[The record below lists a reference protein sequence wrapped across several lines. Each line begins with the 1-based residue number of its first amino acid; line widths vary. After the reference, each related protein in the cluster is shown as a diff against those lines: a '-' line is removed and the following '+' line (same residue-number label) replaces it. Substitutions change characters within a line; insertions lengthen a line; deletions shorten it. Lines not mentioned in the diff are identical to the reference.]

1 MSDKPNAW
9 GDRGWGFSR
18 HWISPLT
25 LFLTRGRAY
34 GLDRIPMEGGCVLAI
49 NHLNLAD
56 VPLVGALSPR
66 NLNYVTKAELTGVPG
81 FGKYLLWHGII
92 AVRRGESDRD
102 AVRRMREAAKA
113 GRAVAIFIE
122 GTRQKHGRP
131 GAAQPGAAMV
141 AMQENVPIV
150 PVAVYGTQFFKFG
163 NFKPCS
169 YAVGEPF
176 MLEGYAPGGKGYKEA
191 SKEIERRI
199 NILFDWLAE
208 VHAQGR
214 PKGLVPPL

>member
-1 MSDKPNAW
+1 MSDKPINW
-9 GDRGWGFSR
+9 GDRGWWFSR

-25 LFLTRGRAY
+25 RFLTRGQAY
-34 GLDRIPMEGGCVLAI
+34 GLDRIPEEGGCVLAI
-49 NHLNLAD
+49 NHLNFAD
-56 VPLVGALSPR
+56 IPLVGALSPR
-66 NLNYVTKAELTGVPG
+66 NLNYVAKVELTGLPG
-81 FGKYLLWHGII
+81 VGKYLLWHGII

-102 AVRRMREAAKA
+102 AVRRMREAARA

-131 GAAQPGAAMV
+131 GSAQPGAAMV
-141 AMQENVPIV
+141 AIQEGVPIV
-150 PVAVYGTQFFKFG
+150 PIAVYGTQFFKLGRFR
-163 NFKPCS
+163 PCS

-176 MLEGYAPGGKGYKEA
+176 LLEGYPAGGKGYKEA